1 MSLPKGKDIMT
12 TTNRS
17 AVARPSSNLPDMGF
31 AEFINDSAD
40 SFVAASRLEAAD
52 PVIGRFRA
60 ALARIQTTELD
71 RLYDRLPELNDNS
84 RAAIRRFSDSLV
96 AKMLDPPLKSLCDE
110 PRSESFHRL
119 LAALQRLF
127 QLSE

>member
-1 MSLPKGKDIMT
+1 MSLPKGNDVMAST
-12 TTNRS
+12 DRL
-17 AVARPSSNLPDMGF
+17 AEPRLSSSLPDLEF
-31 AEFINDSAD
+31 VEFIHENTY

-52 PVIGRFRA
+52 PVIGQFRA
-60 ALARIQTTELD
+60 ALASIQTTELE
-71 RLYDRLPELNDNS
+71 RLYDRLPELDEHS
-84 RAAIRRFSDSLV
+84 RTAIRRFSDSLV
-96 AKMLDPPLKSLCDE
+96 AKMLDPPLRSLCDE